1 MLELRESLAPPAAFS
16 AAVARVR
23 RAPVRGTVV
32 MTSGRARERTV
43 DESLVLS
50 MPPGDEVSM
59 TWPTLGE
66 RLLGEPG
73 EYTPRSR
80 STRRKRSP

>member
-1 MLELRESLAPPAAFS
+1 MA
-16 AAVARVR
+16 
-23 RAPVRGTVV
+23 
-32 MTSGRARERTV
+32 SGRARERTV

-59 TWPTLGE
+59 MWPTLGE